1 MTLCHLLSITVQ
13 NLFYSPDSVQF
24 VLSSIYILYFFMFFV
39 NSKFAPSLFS
49 STRFSDRENRDSE
62 LFFDYLMVNFWLNCI

>member
-24 VLSSIYILYFFMFFV
+24 VLSAIYILYFFMFFV

-49 STRFSDRENRDSE
+49 ST
-62 LFFDYLMVNFWLNCI
+62 MIQ

>member
-1 MTLCHLLSITVQ
+1 MLVALNLQPGSMTLCHLLSITVQ

-24 VLSSIYILYFFMFFV
+24 VLSTIYILFFFMFFV

-49 STRFSDRENRDSE
+49 ST
-62 LFFDYLMVNFWLNCI
+62 MIQ